1 MPTSCGPTEQ
11 AAYPAAN
18 PDTDTSSE
26 RARLRREML
35 ALRRSLE
42 PVEHARLSAALEA
55 QLALAFAALPPGVLA
70 FCWPIRGEFDAR
82 PLVCRLL
89 AAGWR
94 AVIPTVTQRE
104 APMTFR
110 AWTPATP
117 MGVDPFGIPVPVP
130 AAEATPD
137 VLLLPL
143 VAFDDA
149 GYRLGYG
156 GGYFDRTLVRMV
168 PRPQAWGVGFDALRI
183 ATLHPQAHDIRLDA
197 VITESGVR
205 SYPRLQSG
213 DFPLANAT

>member
-1 MPTSCGPTEQ
+1 MPTTRGPTEH

-18 PDTDTSSE
+18 PDIDISSE

-35 ALRRSLE
+35 AVRRSLE
-42 PVEHARLSAALEA
+42 AAEHARLSAAIEA
-55 QLALAFAALPPGVLA
+55 QLAFACAACAPGIVA
-70 FCWPIRGEFDAR
+70 FCWPIRNEFDAR
-82 PLVCRLL
+82 PLVGRLL

-94 AVIPTVTQRE
+94 AAMPTVTELE

-117 MGVDPFGIPVPVP
+117 MGVDPFGIPVPEP
-130 AAEATPD
+130 AVNVTPD
-137 VLLLPL
+137 VVLLPL

-156 GGYFDRTLVRMV
+156 GGYFDRTLARML
-168 PRPQAWGVGFDALRI
+168 PRPLAWGVGFDALRV
-183 ATLHPQAHDIRLDA
+183 ATLHPQPHDVPLDA

-205 SYPRLQSG
+205 PYPRS
-213 DFPLANAT
+213 